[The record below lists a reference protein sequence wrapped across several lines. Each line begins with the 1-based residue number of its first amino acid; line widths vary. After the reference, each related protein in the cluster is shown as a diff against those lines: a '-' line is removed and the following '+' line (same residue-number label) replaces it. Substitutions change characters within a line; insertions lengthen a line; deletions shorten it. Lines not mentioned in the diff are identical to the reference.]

1 MFFTWYFIDIFFILT
16 LTTLIFPGWY
26 LGYLLLVL
34 ALFWLSDLLLT
45 RRQPK
50 MTAQRELP
58 DPIYQNLATGVRV
71 IVRNPASQPVK
82 ILLKDEPPFIV
93 TARHCRGK
101 LTVPAYGAA
110 FFTYTMMAP
119 RRGTFN
125 FGDLNLRITGKLQL
139 FSYQVKLSLQQELR
153 VYPNLAKLAN
163 SSFSRLVGSDASGL
177 HRVRQLGVGGELAQ
191 LREYTSGDDHR
202 KINWKVAAHRGK
214 PFVNEFEPEK
224 DQNVFLLFDTGRLLF
239 DQVNESASRL
249 DYILDS
255 AILLAFNI
263 QEYGDMVGALSFN
276 CKVDCFVPVGKGD
289 HHLQMLINQLFDVQA
304 VMVESDYRA
313 AFSFWQNKVN
323 KRSLIFIYTDLLDG
337 ESSKDLI
344 NHLKI
349 LSRHHLVICVLSR
362 QRSLDR
368 LAEAPI
374 INEKS
379 AFLKGTVL
387 ELLKERATLI
397 RFLTGFGIK
406 VLEVNPAN
414 INQSV
419 IEHYIYLKNH
429 GLF

>member
-1 MFFTWYFIDIFFILT
+1 MFW
-16 LTTLIFPGWY
+16 
-26 LGYLLLVL
+26 V
-34 ALFWLSDLLLT
+34 SDLLIT

-50 MTAQRELP
+50 ISAKRDFQ
-58 DPIYQNLATGVRV
+58 DPIYQNQETKVRV
-71 IVRNPASQPVK
+71 VICNPAKQPVS
-82 ILLKDEPPFIV
+82 LWLKDEPPFV
-93 TARHCRGK
+93 VKAPNCHGK
-101 LTVPAYGAA
+101 LIVPACGEAI
-110 FFTYTMMAP
+110 FTYTMIAP
-119 RRGTFN
+119 RRGTFT
-125 FGDLNLRITGKLQL
+125 FGDLNLRVTGKLQL
-139 FSYQVKLSLQQELR
+139 FTYQVKLSLKQELR
-153 VYPNLAKLAN
+153 VYPNLAKLTN
-163 SSFSRLVGSDASGL
+163 SRFSRLVGSDAAGI
-177 HRVRQLGVGGELAQ
+177 HRLKQLGVGGELAQ
-191 LREYTSGDDHR
+191 LKEYTSGDDYR
-202 KINWKVAAHRGK
+202 KINWKVAAHCGK
-214 PFVNEFEPEK
+214 PFVNEYEPEK

-239 DQVNESASRL
+239 DQVNDSASRL

-263 QEYGDMVGALSFN
+263 QQYGDMVGALSFN
-276 CKVDCFVPVGKGD
+276 CKVEGFVPVGKGSR
-289 HHLQMLINQLFDVQA
+289 HLQMLINELFDVQA

-313 AFSFWQNKVN
+313 AFNFWQNKIN

-362 QRSLDR
+362 QSSLDR

-397 RFLTGFGIK
+397 KAISGFGIK
-406 VLEVNPAN
+406 VLEVNPNN